1 MSVFLALDLDEAVRH
16 EVMSLTRSHRETVEA
31 KWLPAEK
38 LHLTLVFLG
47 NPDVEAVRARLSA
60 VGEPRSLL
68 LKLKGAGTFKTAR
81 APSVLWLDVAGE
93 LEKLHALQST
103 MRQRLG
109 VEERQAY
116 KPHVTLARAHS
127 GENALDPLAAAY
139 SGFTSAAFAVTHLTL
154 YESTHHRFHVLDRV
168 VLSSGHVHW

>member
-16 EVMSLTRSHRETVEA
+16 EVMSLTQSYRTAVDA

-47 NPDVEAVRARLSA
+47 NPDVDAVRSMMSGTGDARALSLQL
-60 VGEPRSLL
+60 R
-68 LKLKGAGTFKTAR
+68 GAGTFKTAR
-81 APSVLWLDVAGE
+81 APSVLWLDVGGE

-109 VEERQAY
+109 VEERQPY

-127 GENALDPLAAAY
+127 GENALDPIAAEYARFE
-139 SGFTSAAFAVTHLTL
+139 SSTFLVTHLTL
-154 YESTHHRFHVLDRV
+154 YESTHHRFSVLHRV